1 MKNTGTFV
9 LGCLAAATVGIGVGI
24 LLAPDTG
31 DNLRKKLR
39 DAGADWLDKIVS
51 MTQPKPQDSMNDRG

>member
-24 LLAPDTG
+24 LLAPDSG
-31 DNLRKKLR
+31 DNLRQKLR
-39 DAGADWLDKIVS
+39 DAGTDWLNKIVS
-51 MTQPKPQDSMNDRG
+51 MTQSKSGDGSDRS

>member
-9 LGCLAAATVGIGVGI
+9 LSCLAAATVGVGVGI

-31 DNLRKKLR
+31 DNLRKKLS
-39 DAGADWLDKIVS
+39 DAGTDWLNKIIS
-51 MTQPKPQDSMNDRG
+51 MTQSKPEDNVDHG